1 MVSTV
6 PYCNGQCGLQIDAD
20 ERPWLALIGYPTER
34 IEPHGGQLSLL
45 CPDCEADKLA
55 SLAEMAE
62 RLHHVQTV
70 RLPDHRF
77 DTVMSVF
84 ADPFTIGET
93 AEALKVDVGELW
105 WLIKGG
111 RCPVLREGRKVRIP
125 VWWVEM
131 GDHGELTAN

>member
-1 MVSTV
+1 MVSTA
-6 PYCNGQCGLQIDAD
+6 PYCNGECGLQIDSD

-34 IEPHGGQLSLL
+34 IEQGQLSLL

-55 SLAEMAE
+55 TLAEMVE

-70 RLPDHRF
+70 RLPDHGF

-84 ADPFTIGET
+84 TDPLTVGET
-93 AEALKVDVGELW
+93 AKALKVDVGTVW

-111 RCPVLREGRKVRIP
+111 RCPVLREGNKVRVP
-125 VWWVEM
+125 VWWIEM
-131 GDHGELTAN
+131 GDHGLKAN